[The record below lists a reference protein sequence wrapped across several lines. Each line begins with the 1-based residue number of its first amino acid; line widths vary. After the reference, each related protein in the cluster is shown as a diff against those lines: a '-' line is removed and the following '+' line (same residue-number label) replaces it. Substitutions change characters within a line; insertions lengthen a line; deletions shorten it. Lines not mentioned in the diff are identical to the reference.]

1 VTANYWD
8 YPTASNSIPTAVFNG
23 VTSSPADVTN
33 DAGLS
38 ACLTQGQGGN
48 VFEWMESASDG
59 LNNLSSENRAIRGG
73 FWLEFEF
80 LLRSSNRSSGFPTNS
95 LTSVGFRVAS
105 VAPVPEPV
113 TAVIGIGLL
122 WIGVCRRRRGPSL

>member
-1 VTANYWD
+1 MTANYWD

-59 LNNLSSENRAIRGG
+59 LNNLSSENRAFRGG
-73 FWLEFEF
+73 FWG
-80 LLRSSNRSSGFPTNS
+80 SSGSFLRAS
-95 LTSVGFRVAS
+95 LRGSYVPSTSNFVVGFRVAS